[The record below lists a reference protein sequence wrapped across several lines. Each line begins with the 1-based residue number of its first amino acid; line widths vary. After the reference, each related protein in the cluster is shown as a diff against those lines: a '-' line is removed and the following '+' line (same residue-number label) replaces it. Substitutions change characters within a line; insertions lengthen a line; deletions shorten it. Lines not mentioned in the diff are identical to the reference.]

1 LGVNLGNKS
10 ESCEILN
17 SGVGGTYDLTAHNR
31 LVGGSSP
38 PGPTNK
44 INELE

>member
-1 LGVNLGNKS
+1 MLGCKKKVRFTLKAD
-10 ESCEILN
+10 I
-17 SGVGGTYDLTAHNR
+17 LTADNR
-31 LVGGSSP
+31 LVGVSSP